1 MTSRRPLDFDRIG
14 AIMPDVDRLLEGHTT
29 AGRWTLG
36 EICDHLARA
45 IRLTLVGRVS
55 PDPATPEQEGARGAF
70 FRDRTFP
77 EGRDVP
83 TPALTPDP
91 GIDPHTAAGSLRN
104 ALARLESFEGPW
116 PTHRVLGPL
125 TRDEWLQF
133 HCVHCAHHLSFAH
146 PA

>member
-1 MTSRRPLDFDRIG
+1 MPGRRPLDYDRID
-14 AIMPDVDRLLEGHTT
+14 AIMTDVDRLLEGHAT

-45 IRLTLVGRVS
+45 IRLTLIGRVS
-55 PDPATPEQEGARGAF
+55 PDPATPEQEEARRAF
-70 FRDRTFP
+70 FRDRAFP
-77 EGRDVP
+77 EGRAMPV
-83 TPALTPDP
+83 PALTPDP
-91 GIDPHTAAGSLRN
+91 DVDPRVAAESLRG

-116 PTHRVLGPL
+116 PTHRLLGPL

-133 HCVHCAHHLSFAH
+133 HSIHCAHHLSFAH